1 MHYCLTLVVDIQFK
15 LYIHTIS
22 QKNNR
27 ADEPWGWAIVFPTT
41 HSLQAEMSQ
50 ASVSVCVISK
60 LTTQPAFHACARSA
74 SAKHLLTHT
83 ITPVT
88 AANMR
93 DTNWSE
99 LGLDNAQKLLQK
111 QAAAAFR

>member
-1 MHYCLTLVVDIQFK
+1 M
-15 LYIHTIS
+15 
-22 QKNNR
+22 
-27 ADEPWGWAIVFPTT
+27 FPTT

-50 ASVSVCVISK
+50 ASVLVCVISK
-60 LTTQPAFHACARSA
+60 LTTQPAFHAFAGSA
-74 SAKHLLTHT
+74 SAKHLPTHT